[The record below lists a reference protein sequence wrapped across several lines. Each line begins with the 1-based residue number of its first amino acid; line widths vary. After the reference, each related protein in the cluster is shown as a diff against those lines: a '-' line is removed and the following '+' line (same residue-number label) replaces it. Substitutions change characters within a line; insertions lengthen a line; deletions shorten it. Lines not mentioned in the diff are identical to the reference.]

1 MIPCTARPPRPLSV
15 TRPEDLA
22 QPESLRPL
30 FTTRRRSPSPFQARD
45 QAVAVFRWQGESSG
59 ATQLPVLDPRVDV
72 TSVGLGTNTVAA
84 VESSGQVVLWEGE
97 SAPRHLTGTTGITVV
112 RVAVGDTFL
121 CLLTDRGI
129 LLTRGRGSGG
139 CLGHGDTRD
148 VSTPRIVEAL
158 LGEDVVEVEAGPQHA
173 AVVTSDGELFSW
185 GQDTGGC
192 LGTSQLNRLGP
203 LPQLVEIE
211 EEVSRVFC
219 GPAATALLT
228 TDGRLLVAGRN
239 RGNMLALD
247 TEKTKVKQSEQF
259 VGVMEEVEPVEEVG
273 LSEVAM
279 ILLTRAG
286 QLFVLGGES
295 RVPSKLNLSSPGRPV
310 LVAASSAYLLIAME
324 EGPVIQVKW
333 EGKVEQEQVIP
344 WAELNSRVRRAIRL
358 ITCRE
363 VTVALLQMK

>member
-1 MIPCTARPPRPLSV
+1 M
-15 TRPEDLA
+15 
-22 QPESLRPL
+22 
-30 FTTRRRSPSPFQARD
+30 
-45 QAVAVFRWQGESSG
+45 
-59 ATQLPVLDPRVDV
+59 PVLDPRVDV
-72 TSVGLGTNTVAA
+72 TSVGLGANTVAA

-185 GQDTGGC
+185 GQDTSGC
-192 LGTSQLNRLGP
+192 LGTGQLNRLGP
-203 LPQLVEIE
+203 VPQLVEIE

-228 TDGRLLVAGRN
+228 PDGRLLVAGRN

-247 TEKTKVKQSEQF
+247 TEKTKVKHSDQF
-259 VGVMEEVEPVEEVG
+259 LGVMEEAEPVEEVG
-273 LSEVAM
+273 LSESAM
-279 ILLTRAG
+279 VLLTRAG

-295 RVPSKLNLSSPGRPV
+295 RMPTKLNLSSPGRPV
-310 LVAASSAYLLIAME
+310 LVAASSAYLLVAME
-324 EGPVIQVKW
+324 EGPVIQVHILISIDIQLVQLNQDKSTPGEVGG
-333 EGKVEQEQVIP
+333 EGRAGADDPLGGTQLAGEKGGQVDHMQGDHSCSP
-344 WAELNSRVRRAIRL
+344 ADEMRSTFYVVRVDNFSTTAQPL
-358 ITCRE
+358 CCPCRPE
-363 VTVALLQMK
+363 PIKCYQLM